1 MFFVSMLV
9 TESLTNLV
17 NATVVVLG
25 IILVIL
31 TVLNISN
38 KD

>member
-17 NATVVVLG
+17 YATVVVLG

>member
-1 MFFVSMLV
+1 MLV

-17 NATVVVLG
+17 YATVVVLG